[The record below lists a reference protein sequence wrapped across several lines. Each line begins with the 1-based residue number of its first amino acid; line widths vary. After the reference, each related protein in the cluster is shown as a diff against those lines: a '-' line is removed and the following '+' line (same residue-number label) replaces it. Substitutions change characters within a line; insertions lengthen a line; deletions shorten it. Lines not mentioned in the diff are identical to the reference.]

1 MRSRSSTRT
10 RNEWRPDGAYA
21 MSGSVLEATTAG
33 RGHQS
38 GTEPLPRR
46 SLAAWRI
53 DTGHVNGIDVAGQ
66 VVVTFGD
73 ERPSKGGSHAIL
85 LDEAATPEQTLALV
99 DAFSGRLGGPLADL
113 VPVGGGHPGFSQVPL
128 HYRLDGDVI
137 TVLAPGRLR
146 FVGRL
151 DGGSPPTAELLVT
164 APEHDLVWHD
174 DRARLTY
181 REFRW
186 SFCPPRRFP

>member
-1 MRSRSSTRT
+1 MGSLSSTRT

-53 DTGHVNGIDVAGQ
+53 DTGHVNGVDVAGQ
-66 VVVTFGD
+66 VVVTVGD
-73 ERPSKGGSHAIL
+73 ETPSKGGSHAIL

-113 VPVGGGHPGFSQVPL
+113 VPVGDGHPGFSQVPL
-128 HYRLDGDVI
+128 QYRLDGDVI
-137 TVLAPGRLR
+137 TSLDVELGDRVAEAVAVLRGDVEGPDHPAPVNWPAKG
-146 FVGRL
+146 
-151 DGGSPPTAELLVT
+151 PP
-164 APEHDLVWHD
+164 
-174 DRARLTY
+174 
-181 REFRW
+181 
-186 SFCPPRRFP
+186 